1 MLNSILADLVPAVTA
16 EEHGLAT
23 IVLSRYAARL
33 SRSREFN
40 RQIKRLPPLAHKRLR
55 DAKQRIL
62 DRSDY
67 FLTRLWRAVYEHLR
81 YGSKVELA
89 AAQFEVSV
97 TDVSLILRS
106 LTPRDRIIIL
116 RSRVQIERLARE
128 QRQRILTEIRAC
140 ARRLVRRLRFIAKYD
155 SGVDLSDLEH
165 DLVVEGYNAF
175 QQYEHFGDC
184 HVGKILNYVR
194 SSMSNRSINI
204 INHYTSQSRAAV
216 SSERNYRCPA
226 CKYEFRLRSGVPRGQ
241 CPRCH
246 TAGELRSTER
256 EFVVTRVSLDDCMQ
270 ENNLHLHDFE
280 ARTAL
285 AEPELSRDQLLQ
297 RLKCV
302 PDRRVRQFFQL
313 IDRRAN
319 TFRRWLG
326 KVHGRYNINLVS
338 LPELGCY
345 AREYLGITVEELAA
359 GLEGVIDDEV
369 LAWHCARFRAA
380 S

>member
-1 MLNSILADLVPAVTA
+1 MLTAILKWAPAITA
-16 EEHGLAT
+16 EEHAT
-23 IVLSRYAARL
+23 ASAMLSRYAVRL

-40 RQIKRLPPLAHKRLR
+40 RQIKRLSPQIHQHLR
-55 DAKQRIL
+55 DAKQHIL
-62 DRSDY
+62 DRADY

-81 YGSKVELA
+81 FGLKVELA
-89 AAQFEVSV
+89 AEQFHVSV
-97 TDVSLILRS
+97 ADISLILRN
-106 LTPRDRIIIL
+106 LTPRDRLVIL
-116 RSRVQIERLARE
+116 RSRVQVERLARE
-128 QRQRILTEIRAC
+128 QRQRILTEIRAQ

-155 SGVDLSDLEH
+155 SGVDLGDLEH

-184 HVGKILNYVR
+184 RVSKILNYVR
-194 SSMSNRSINI
+194 SSMSNRSINLI
-204 INHYTSQSRAAV
+204 HHYTSQSRAAV

-241 CPRCH
+241 CPKCQ
-246 TAGELRSTER
+246 TPGELRSTER

-270 ENNLHLHDFE
+270 ENNAYRHDFE
-280 ARTAL
+280 ARTTL
-285 AEPELSRDQLLQ
+285 AEPELSRDELLQ
-297 RLKCV
+297 RLRCV

-319 TFRRWLG
+319 VFRRWLG

-338 LPELGCY
+338 LPELGRY
-345 AREYLGITVEELAA
+345 AREYLGISVEELAA
-359 GLEGVIDDEV
+359 GLEGVIDDDV
-369 LAWHCARFRAA
+369 LAWHRAHCNVA